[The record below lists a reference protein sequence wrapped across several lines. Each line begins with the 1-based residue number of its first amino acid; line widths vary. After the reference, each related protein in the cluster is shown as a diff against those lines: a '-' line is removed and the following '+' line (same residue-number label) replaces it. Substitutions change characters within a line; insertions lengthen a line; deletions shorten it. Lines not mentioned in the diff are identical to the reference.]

1 MKESQ
6 PDSPTV
12 PSLAELTERLIAFRD
27 ARDWAQFHTVKNLIV
42 SLALEAAE
50 LMEITQWK
58 TDAQVE
64 DALAEQT
71 VKDRLEEECADV
83 FLYLLLLAER
93 LGIDLARAASA
104 KILRNDAK
112 YPVAK
117 SRGNSRKY
125 NEL

>member
-1 MKESQ
+1 MKESGA
-6 PDSPTV
+6 
-12 PSLAELTERLIAFRD
+12 PSLEELTERLIAFRD
-27 ARDWAQFHTVKNLIV
+27 ARDWQQFHTVKNLIV

-58 TDAQVE
+58 TDAEVE
-64 DALAEQT
+64 VAVAEPA
-71 VKDRLEEECADV
+71 VKARLEEECADV

-93 LGIDLARAASA
+93 LDIDLARAAGA
-104 KILRNDAK
+104 KILINDVK

-125 NEL
+125 NDL